1 MSYIYVN
8 KNINDKIAMIA
19 MSVSDYTALKK
30 FYFFAYK
37 FYIIWMDIQRV
48 SNSFFFNLKELRLS
62 DCFNSTGTRSHIFW
76 V

>member
-1 MSYIYVN
+1 MYLYIYIYIYIHIYIYVS

-30 FYFFAYK
+30 FYFFACK

-48 SNSFFFNLKELRLS
+48 SNSFFL
-62 DCFNSTGTRSHIFW
+62 I
-76 V
+76 